1 MIDPNLQFTEALLG
15 AKSYRDFL
23 AMFFEKDHGAFVEQ
37 ITRPTLSYAEFSRRA
52 GFSSRSYIR
61 DILLGK
67 KRVNL
72 SNFEKITVGLKLN
85 SQQRDFFRAL
95 VALEEPGFRIRTTLA
110 PEEILA
116 KQISKI
122 RKSHQLKRF
131 SKDKLDVKSL
141 LDSAEVALVFAST
154 GTELLGA
161 SHDEIVGR
169 CRLGQTQVKNAL
181 QALIRSDLVS
191 VRDGRFFPCSAHVAV
206 ERLGGDDFFRQD
218 FLRTVASLKRKF
230 ESQPNQKT
238 SLFLA
243 STFCVRESQLPALK
257 ESLSQALLQFISA
270 AEDSQGDT
278 VVELVV
284 GLTPPLQSTDV
295 KSTLKFD
302 C

>member
-1 MIDPNLQFTEALLG
+1 MIDPNVQFTEALLG

-23 AMFFEKDHGAFVEQ
+23 AMFFSKDHGASVGQ
-37 ITRPTLSYAEFSRRA
+37 THRRTLSYAEFSRRA

-72 SNFEKITVGLKLN
+72 SNFEKIAVGLKLT
-85 SQQRDFFRAL
+85 SHQREFFRAL
-95 VALEEPGFRIRTTLA
+95 VTLEEPGFRVRTTLG
-110 PEEILA
+110 PEAILA
-116 KQISKI
+116 KQILKI
-122 RKSHQLKRF
+122 RKSCRLKRL
-131 SKDKLDVKSL
+131 SKDKLDVKGL

-154 GTELLGA
+154 GTEIQGA
-161 SHDEIVGR
+161 SHDEIEGR
-169 CRLGQTQVKNAL
+169 CKLGQTLVKNAL

-191 VRDGRFFPCSAHVAV
+191 ARDGRFFPCSAHVAF
-206 ERLGGDDFFRQD
+206 ERLGGDEFFRHD

-230 ESQPNQKT
+230 ENQPNQST

-243 STFCVRESQLPALK
+243 STFCVCESQLPALK
-257 ESLSQALLQFISA
+257 ESLSQVLFHFISG

-284 GLTPPLQSTDV
+284 GLTPPIQSTARQ
-295 KSTLKFD
+295 
-302 C
+302 